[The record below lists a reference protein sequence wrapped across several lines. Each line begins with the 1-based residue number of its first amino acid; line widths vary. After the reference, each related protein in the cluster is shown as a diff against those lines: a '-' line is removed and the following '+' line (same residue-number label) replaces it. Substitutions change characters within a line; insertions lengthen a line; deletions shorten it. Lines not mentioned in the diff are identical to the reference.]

1 MDCIELTGI
10 RCYGYTGYLD
20 EERVLGQ
27 WFEVDATLW
36 VDLAA
41 AGNSDRIEE
50 TLDYRQTIAA
60 IQKLVET
67 SKFALIERLAEAIA
81 QSILEAERVT
91 RVKVRLSKPNA
102 PIPNFNGKISV
113 TIDREK
119 AIEG

>member
-50 TLDYRQTIAA
+50 TLDYRETISA

-81 QSILEAERVT
+81 QSILKAERVT